1 LKYEKEKRSMDEHG
15 INLERSK
22 LQYDKINSNV
32 KRIVE
37 ENSKISARITEL
49 EKRMVLFITNLGAAE
64 ERGR

>member
-1 LKYEKEKRSMDEHG
+1 MDEHG